1 MYLLKSVPARVC
13 VCPVCVCGQLT
24 AKRLLV
30 LSTLLVFFMFFFFWL
45 FFELVRERVSFNIF
59 LHVPAL
65 DATSK
70 ELPNIAKKNGQKG
83 VEMGEGE
90 SEVKYTKKIRN
101 ARAKNVK

>member
-1 MYLLKSVPARVC
+1 MC

-30 LSTLLVFFMFFFFWL
+30 LSTLLVFFIFFFFGF
-45 FFELVRERVSFNIF
+45 FFEFVRERVSFNIF

-70 ELPNIAKKNGQKG
+70 ELPNIAKKTAKKESKWGRGREGSEIYKKNTQRARQKC
-83 VEMGEGE
+83 
-90 SEVKYTKKIRN
+90 
-101 ARAKNVK
+101 

>member
-1 MYLLKSVPARVC
+1 M
-13 VCPVCVCGQLT
+13 
-24 AKRLLV
+24 
-30 LSTLLVFFMFFFFWL
+30 
-45 FFELVRERVSFNIF
+45 
-59 LHVPAL
+59 PAL

-70 ELPNIAKKNGQKG
+70 ELPNIAKKNAQKG